1 MLATPEEIEKQIPEL
16 IKLRAQYGI
25 TERPFVVWKPFP
37 ASCTRQN
44 RHAYLQA
51 CRHVDVFSPNHLE
64 ISALFEDTS
73 PKGFQPDQLE
83 AYALEFC
90 KGTGVSGN
98 GIVVIQYDECLRAI
112 LISDA
117 RVVYG
122 PGFPAGSVFDV
133 TNSPGVINITSIV
146 SHVIIYPTTKLFSA
160 DGVVSGKFVEVMR
173 STEFLYIRQTYWS
186 LMNLLRPKILKA
198 IRM

>member
-98 GIVVIQYDECLRAI
+98 GIVVVRCGE
-112 LISDA
+112 
-117 RVVYG
+117 YG
-122 PGFPAGSVFDV
+122 SL
-133 TNSPGVINITSIV
+133 
-146 SHVIIYPTTKLFSA
+146 TTRNAATAKQ
-160 DGVVSGKFVEVMR
+160 V
-173 STEFLYIRQTYWS
+173 
-186 LMNLLRPKILKA
+186 
-198 IRM
+198 

>member
-1 MLATPEEIEKQIPEL
+1 MLTFCTAKEFRYTTAPLEPSLSDLVDTALLGSQAFHMLATPEEIEKQIPEL

-98 GIVVIQYDECLRAI
+98 GIVVVRCGE
-112 LISDA
+112 
-117 RVVYG
+117 YG
-122 PGFPAGSVFDV
+122 SL
-133 TNSPGVINITSIV
+133 
-146 SHVIIYPTTKLFSA
+146 TTRNAATAKQ
-160 DGVVSGKFVEVMR
+160 V
-173 STEFLYIRQTYWS
+173 
-186 LMNLLRPKILKA
+186 
-198 IRM
+198 

>member
-25 TERPFVVWKPFP
+25 TERPFVVWEPFP

-98 GIVVIQYDECLRAI
+98 GIVVVRCGEYGSLTTRNAATAKQVWVPSYYEAGAAEVV
-112 LISDA
+112 DA
-117 RVVYG
+117 TGGGNTYLG
-122 PGFPAGSVFDV
+122 GFLQG
-133 TNSPGVINITSIV
+133 
-146 SHVIIYPTTKLFSA
+146 
-160 DGVVSGKFVEVMR
+160 
-173 STEFLYIRQTYWS
+173 W
-186 LMNLLRPKILKA
+186 
-198 IRM
+198 